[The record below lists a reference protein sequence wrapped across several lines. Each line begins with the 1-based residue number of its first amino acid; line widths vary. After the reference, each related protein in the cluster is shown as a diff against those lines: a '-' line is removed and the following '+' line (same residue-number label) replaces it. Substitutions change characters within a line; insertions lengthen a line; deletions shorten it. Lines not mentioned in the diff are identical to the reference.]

1 MMRRQTRPPDL
12 EFRRWFPFVA
22 LSFYTWKAGI
32 YWSRVK
38 ISKDHIWE
46 HDMENLGKT
55 HYFLKIIPAPIFSDM
70 QWFVM
75 IAKRVLWPLFTI
87 EDSTATANVK
97 RVWRYLMRWEETRL
111 YASRWRIHIPWIT
124 FDTARLE
131 KYKKEHD
138 ESNCMLDAGS
148 KFLPESSWPF
158 TKAAGFS
165 SKVEI
170 NHLYLYWDSLLPKL
184 FSITLQQSR
193 ADINIICIN
202 ENHFRSILIKQC
214 DPILK

>member
-1 MMRRQTRPPDL
+1 MRISRVVSNGWNQSRCKITQIIIYVMAIFWTFYIYWIWNTFEGNALKGYCMMRRQTRPPDL

-55 HYFLKIIPAPIFSDM
+55 HYFLKIIPAPMFSDM

-87 EDSTATANVK
+87 EDSTANVK
-97 RVWRYLMRWEETRL
+97 RVWRYLMRRNEIIRITVKNSYSMNNLW
-111 YASRWRIHIPWIT
+111 YGAAS
-124 FDTARLE
+124 
-131 KYKKEHD
+131 KYSGKKQKQAALLLVAD
-138 ESNCMLDAGS
+138 RN
-148 KFLPESSWPF
+148 FLLPSSWTNEF
-158 TKAAGFS
+158 LKIS
-165 SKVEI
+165 S
-170 NHLYLYWDSLLPKL
+170 SGG
-184 FSITLQQSR
+184 
-193 ADINIICIN
+193 C
-202 ENHFRSILIKQC
+202 
-214 DPILK
+214 

>member
-1 MMRRQTRPPDL
+1 MDLGNALKGYCMMRRQTRPPDL

-55 HYFLKIIPAPIFSDM
+55 HYFLKIIPAPMFSDM

-124 FDTARLE
+124 FDTALLRNTAE
-131 KYKKEHD
+131 R
-138 ESNCMLDAGS
+138 NRS
-148 KFLPESSWPF
+148 KLPCCS
-158 TKAAGFS
+158 
-165 SKVEI
+165 
-170 NHLYLYWDSLLPKL
+170 LPKGT
-184 FSITLQQSR
+184 FCYQVHEPTS
-193 ADINIICIN
+193 
-202 ENHFRSILIKQC
+202 F
-214 DPILK
+214 